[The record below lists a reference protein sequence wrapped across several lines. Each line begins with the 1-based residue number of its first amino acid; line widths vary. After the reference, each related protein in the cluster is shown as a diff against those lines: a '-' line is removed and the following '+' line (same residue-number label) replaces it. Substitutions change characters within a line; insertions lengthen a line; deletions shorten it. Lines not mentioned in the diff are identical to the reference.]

1 MRQIDIHGRNAL
13 LEAAGACIQ
22 EPHARQLGKRKGFI
36 HLSVWG
42 SLLSGQSHL
51 SGLEGADNTIT
62 AIGGHRLAEDK
73 DVKTKGSAKGRRKE
87 SDEEKA
93 AAPTADKKSEDF
105 RYIVRLVNTDLDGNK
120 DLVIA
125 LSGIKGVGL
134 RTAEIIVRMAGIP
147 RDVKIGDLPEEKTD
161 QLEKLV
167 QEYSEKAPHWAV
179 NRQHDWSS
187 GADLHIVGTEVELN
201 KRDDVNLMRMIR
213 CYRGVRHETGQK
225 VRGQRT
231 RANGR
236 SGLTLGVMKRKDQ
249 PAAAPA
255 KKE

>member
-1 MRQIDIHGRNAL
+1 M
-13 LEAAGACIQ
+13 
-22 EPHARQLGKRKGFI
+22 
-36 HLSVWG
+36 
-42 SLLSGQSHL
+42 
-51 SGLEGADNTIT
+51 
-62 AIGGHRLAEDK
+62 AENK
-73 DVKTKGSAKGRRKE
+73 DLKTKGASKGRSKE
-87 SDEEKA
+87 SKEESPKKA
-93 AAPTADKKSEDF
+93 PEAEKKSDDF

-134 RTAEIIVRMAGIP
+134 RTAEIIVRMAGMP
-147 RDVKIGDLPEEKTD
+147 RDVKIGDLSEEKTEE
-161 QLEKLV
+161 LEKLV

-187 GADLHIVGTEVELN
+187 GADLHLVGTEVDLSE
-201 KRDDVNLMRMIR
+201 RDDVNLMRMIR
-213 CYRGVRHETGQK
+213 SYKGVRHETGQK

-236 SGLTLGVMKRKDQ
+236 SGLTLGVMKRKEQ
-249 PAAAPA
+249 PGAAPP

>member
-1 MRQIDIHGRNAL
+1 M
-13 LEAAGACIQ
+13 
-22 EPHARQLGKRKGFI
+22 
-36 HLSVWG
+36 
-42 SLLSGQSHL
+42 
-51 SGLEGADNTIT
+51 
-62 AIGGHRLAEDK
+62 
-73 DVKTKGSAKGRRKE
+73 KTKGASKGRSKE
-87 SDEEKA
+87 SKEESPKKA
-93 AAPTADKKSEDF
+93 PEAEKKSDDF

-134 RTAEIIVRMAGIP
+134 RTAEIIVRMAGMP
-147 RDVKIGDLPEEKTD
+147 RDVKIGDLSEEKTEE
-161 QLEKLV
+161 LEKLV

-187 GADLHIVGTEVELN
+187 GADLHLVGTEVDLSE
-201 KRDDVNLMRMIR
+201 RDDVNLMRMIR
-213 CYRGVRHETGQK
+213 SYKGVRHETGQK

-236 SGLTLGVMKRKDQ
+236 SGLTLGVMKRKEQ
-249 PAAAPA
+249 PGAAPP

>member
-1 MRQIDIHGRNAL
+1 M
-13 LEAAGACIQ
+13 
-22 EPHARQLGKRKGFI
+22 
-36 HLSVWG
+36 
-42 SLLSGQSHL
+42 
-51 SGLEGADNTIT
+51 AD
-62 AIGGHRLAEDK
+62 DK
-73 DVKTKGSAKGRRKE
+73 ETKTKGAAKGKKKE
-87 SDEEKA
+87 PKEEAKPAQAPKA
-93 AAPTADKKSEDF
+93 EKKGEDF

-134 RTAEIIVRMAGIP
+134 RTAEVIARMAGIP
-147 RDVKIGDLPEEKTD
+147 RDVKIGDLPEEKTKE
-161 QLEKLV
+161 LEGLV
-167 QEYSEKAPHWAV
+167 QEYSEKAPHWMM

-187 GADLHIVGTEVELN
+187 GADVHLVGIDVELS

-236 SGLTLGVMKRKDQ
+236 SGLTLGVMKRKEQ
-249 PAAAPA
+249 QGPAPQ

>member
-1 MRQIDIHGRNAL
+1 M
-13 LEAAGACIQ
+13 
-22 EPHARQLGKRKGFI
+22 
-36 HLSVWG
+36 
-42 SLLSGQSHL
+42 
-51 SGLEGADNTIT
+51 
-62 AIGGHRLAEDK
+62 AENK
-73 DVKTKGSAKGRRKE
+73 DLKTKGASKGRSKE
-87 SDEEKA
+87 SKEEPPAKA
-93 AAPTADKKSEDF
+93 SEAEKKSDDF

-134 RTAEIIVRMAGIP
+134 RTAEIIVRMAGMP
-147 RDVKIGDLPEEKTD
+147 RDVKIGDLSEEKTEE
-161 QLEKLV
+161 LEKLV

-187 GADLHIVGTEVELN
+187 GADLHLVGTEVDLS

-213 CYRGVRHETGQK
+213 SYKGVRHETGQK

-236 SGLTLGVMKRKDQ
+236 SGLTLGVMKRKEQ
-249 PAAAPA
+249 MGAAPP

>member
-1 MRQIDIHGRNAL
+1 M
-13 LEAAGACIQ
+13 
-22 EPHARQLGKRKGFI
+22 
-36 HLSVWG
+36 
-42 SLLSGQSHL
+42 
-51 SGLEGADNTIT
+51 
-62 AIGGHRLAEDK
+62 AENK
-73 DVKTKGSAKGRRKE
+73 DAKTKGVAKSKRKE
-87 SDEEKA
+87 SKEETPAKA
-93 AAPTADKKSEDF
+93 PEAEKKSDDF

-134 RTAEIIVRMAGIP
+134 RTAEIIVRMAGMP
-147 RDVKIGDLPEEKTD
+147 RDVKIGDLPEEKTGE
-161 QLEKLV
+161 LEKLV

-187 GADLHIVGTEVELN
+187 GADLHLVGMEIDLN

-213 CYRGVRHETGQK
+213 CYKGVRHETGQK

-249 PAAAPA
+249 TGAAQQ

>member
-1 MRQIDIHGRNAL
+1 MA
-13 LEAAGACIQ
+13 EEKGAKSKGT
-22 EPHARQLGKRKGFI
+22 AKGKRGEPK
-36 HLSVWG
+36 
-42 SLLSGQSHL
+42 
-51 SGLEGADNTIT
+51 EEAKP
-62 AIGGHRLAEDK
+62 AEAP
-73 DVKTKGSAKGRRKE
+73 AKE
-87 SDEEKA
+87 
-93 AAPTADKKSEDF
+93 KKSEDF

-134 RTAEIIVRMAGIP
+134 RTAEVITRMAGVP
-147 RDVKIGDLPEEKTD
+147 RDVKIGDLPEEKT
-161 QLEKLV
+161 QELEKLV
-167 QEYSEKAPHWAV
+167 QDYSEKAPHWMM

-187 GADLHIVGTEVELN
+187 GADVHLVGIDVELS

-236 SGLTLGVMKRKDQ
+236 SGLTLGVMKRKEQ
-249 PAAAPA
+249 QGPAPA

>member
-1 MRQIDIHGRNAL
+1 MAEEKGAKSKG
-13 LEAAGACIQ
+13 AAK
-22 EPHARQLGKRKGFI
+22 GKRGEPKEEAKPAEAPAKEKKG
-36 HLSVWG
+36 
-42 SLLSGQSHL
+42 
-51 SGLEGADNTIT
+51 
-62 AIGGHRLAEDK
+62 
-73 DVKTKGSAKGRRKE
+73 
-87 SDEEKA
+87 
-93 AAPTADKKSEDF
+93 EDF

-134 RTAEIIVRMAGIP
+134 RTAEVIARMAGVS
-147 RDVKIGDLPEEKTD
+147 RDVKIGDLPEEKT
-161 QLEKLV
+161 QELEKLV
-167 QEYSEKAPHWAV
+167 QDYSEKAPHWMM

-187 GADLHIVGTEVELN
+187 GADVHLVGIDVELS

-236 SGLTLGVMKRKDQ
+236 SGLTLGVMKRKEQ
-249 PAAAPA
+249 QGPAPA

>member
-1 MRQIDIHGRNAL
+1 M
-13 LEAAGACIQ
+13 
-22 EPHARQLGKRKGFI
+22 
-36 HLSVWG
+36 
-42 SLLSGQSHL
+42 
-51 SGLEGADNTIT
+51 
-62 AIGGHRLAEDK
+62 AENK
-73 DVKTKGSAKGRRKE
+73 DLKTKGASKGRSKE
-87 SDEEKA
+87 SKEEPPAKA
-93 AAPTADKKSEDF
+93 PEAEKKSDDF

-134 RTAEIIVRMAGIP
+134 RTAEIIVRMAGMP
-147 RDVKIGDLPEEKTD
+147 RDVKIGDLSEEKTEE
-161 QLEKLV
+161 LEKLV

-187 GADLHIVGTEVELN
+187 GADLHLVGTEVDLS

-213 CYRGVRHETGQK
+213 SYKGVRHETGQK

-236 SGLTLGVMKRKDQ
+236 SGLTLGVMKRKEQ
-249 PAAAPA
+249 PGAAPP